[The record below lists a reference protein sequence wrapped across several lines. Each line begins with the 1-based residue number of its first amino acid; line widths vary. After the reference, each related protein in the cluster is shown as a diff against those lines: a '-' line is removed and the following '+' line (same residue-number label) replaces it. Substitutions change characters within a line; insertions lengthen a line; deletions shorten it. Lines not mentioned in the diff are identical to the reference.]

1 LRDDKLRGKP
11 EKFADHYT
19 QATLFWESQ
28 SAVEQAHI
36 VEAFR
41 FELTKVQTPA
51 IRVRMVAGLM
61 NVAEALASRVAQGLG
76 IELPQALPRIL
87 AKPARPEVKRSEA
100 LSLLARPGD
109 GSIRSRRI
117 ALLVEDGMDSPA
129 FLRDA
134 LQAAGATPV
143 FIGHRLGPV
152 QTNDGDAIEP
162 EVTFE
167 TAPAVLFDAMVL
179 PGGLAVADA
188 LISSGQ
194 ALEFVRTQYRHCK
207 AILALYGSSAVLE
220 AAGIPPLLPDGTG
233 DPGVLVVSSQDR
245 ATVAEAFIRAIAR
258 HRHFERQLDPPAV

>member
-1 LRDDKLRGKP
+1 
-11 EKFADHYT
+11 
-19 QATLFWESQ
+19 
-28 SAVEQAHI
+28 
-36 VEAFR
+36 
-41 FELTKVQTPA
+41 
-51 IRVRMVAGLM
+51 
-61 NVAEALASRVAQGLG
+61 
-76 IELPQALPRIL
+76 
-87 AKPARPEVKRSEA
+87 
-100 LSLLARPGD
+100 
-109 GSIRSRRI
+109 
-117 ALLVEDGMDSPA
+117 LVEDGMDSPA

-143 FIGHRLGPV
+143 IVGHRLGPV
-152 QTNDGDAIEP
+152 KTNDGDAIEP

-188 LISSGQ
+188 LISSGL

-207 AILALYGSSAVLE
+207 AILALSGSSAVLE

-245 ATVAEAFIRAIAR
+245 ATVAEAFIRAVAR